1 MGALAQSSNDDE
13 SLGGK
18 YQSLITKQV
27 TFPAPPPLWQN
38 MRRQPK
44 SSSPKN
50 NKLERYVLAWL
61 AFDDDMLC
69 TDATRREREKE

>member
-1 MGALAQSSNDDE
+1 
-13 SLGGK
+13 
-18 YQSLITKQV
+18 
-27 TFPAPPPLWQN
+27 

-69 TDATRREREKE
+69 TGATRTERERREE

>member
-1 MGALAQSSNDDE
+1 
-13 SLGGK
+13 
-18 YQSLITKQV
+18 
-27 TFPAPPPLWQN
+27 

-69 TDATRREREKE
+69 TGATRREREKRGMMAFY

>member
-1 MGALAQSSNDDE
+1 
-13 SLGGK
+13 
-18 YQSLITKQV
+18 
-27 TFPAPPPLWQN
+27 

-69 TDATRREREKE
+69 TGATRREKRGMMAFYWALGRLFPTTLLDRLLYQMHK

>member
-1 MGALAQSSNDDE
+1 
-13 SLGGK
+13 
-18 YQSLITKQV
+18 
-27 TFPAPPPLWQN
+27 

-69 TDATRREREKE
+69 TGATRRERERREE